1 MPLPENIGFGRA
13 NNEGAKIAKG
23 RNLFLLNPD
32 TILLNNAVKIL
43 SDFLDKNADAGCCG
57 GNLYD
62 EDKEPA
68 HSFQRFFPGIFWELD
83 EMFKKIPQRLMYGRN
98 RIFNFSGKLLC
109 VGHVIGAD
117 LMIRKELFDRL
128 SGFNPLFFMYL
139 EETELQFRITK
150 LKYKIY
156 SVPSAEI
163 LHLGGKSITSNIERE
178 KRVIRSK
185 GYYYQVTQGMFKFYL
200 LKVLCMITLLSH
212 FFVLNIMRKTKRAEI
227 AKAKYREARDFEY
240 CA

>member
-1 MPLPENIGFGRA
+1 M
-13 NNEGAKIAKG
+13 
-23 RNLFLLNPD
+23 
-32 TILLNNAVKIL
+32 NNAVKTL

-62 EDKEPA
+62 EDNEPA
-68 HSFQRFFPGIFWELD
+68 HSFQRFFPGIFWELN
-83 EMFKKIPQRLMYGRN
+83 EMFKKIPERLMYGQN
-98 RIFNFSGKLLC
+98 RIFNFSGKPLH
-109 VGHVIGAD
+109 VGHIIGAD

-139 EETELQFRITK
+139 EETELQFRIKK

-185 GYYYQVTQGMFKFYL
+185 GYYYQVTQGMFKFHV
-200 LKVLCMITLLSH
+200 LKAMCIITLLSH
-212 FFVLNIMRKTKRAEI
+212 FFVLNIMGKSERAGI
-227 AKAKYREARDFEY
+227 AKVKYHEARGFRY